1 VNFGDSIEAAG
12 IIQFAN
18 LLLRQ
23 VEGAKRRRAALSA

>member
-1 VNFGDSIEAAG
+1 VNFDDSIEAAG

-23 VEGAKRRRAALSA
+23 VEGAKCRQTALSG